1 MYVKSDQKALKEKN
15 QKALKEE
22 NGENQKA
29 LKEKKYTK
37 NYYIFHE
44 FLQTLIHFHPA
55 FRSPWTTNQCAS
67 E

>member
-1 MYVKSDQKALKEKN
+1 MWKLNYCIWITLELYVKSDQKALKEKN

-44 FLQTLIHFHPA
+44 FLQNL
-55 FRSPWTTNQCAS
+55 
-67 E
+67 